1 MGLGPRGG
9 VAGSG
14 RHGVVLPRSFFQLQ
28 GKAGDELQSLFGWLP
43 PLWSQGHALPR
54 AVLGQGLNKVVLQRP

>member
-1 MGLGPRGG
+1 MRLGPRGG

-28 GKAGDELQSLFGWLP
+28 EKAGDELQSLFGHLP

-54 AVLGQGLNKVVLQRP
+54 AVPGQGLNKAVLQRS